1 MAHLYHKIDIVNLMS
16 HLDPDSPWGNT
27 RQTRERYLHSM
38 WESEFQL
45 NELASILKE
54 LQTKWKRGKSL
65 RPFDPYRP
73 SWRLQTLKNQ

>member
-1 MAHLYHKIDIVNLMS
+1 MAHLSHKIDIVNLMS

-45 NELASILKE
+45 NELASIL
-54 LQTKWKRGKSL
+54 QGVPNKREKGLLGVKQANAQSPII
-65 RPFDPYRP
+65 RSD
-73 SWRLQTLKNQ
+73 